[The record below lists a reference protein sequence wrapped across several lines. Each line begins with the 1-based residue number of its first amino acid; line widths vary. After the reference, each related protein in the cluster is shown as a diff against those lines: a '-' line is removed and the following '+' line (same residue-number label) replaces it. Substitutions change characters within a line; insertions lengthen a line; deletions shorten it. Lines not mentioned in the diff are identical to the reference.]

1 MRSPEMGGFP
11 PESEKKEEGLTELEK
26 IEWDELRND
35 PDVIKY
41 YKQKDEEREDSSPLN
56 HPDLQE
62 KFEIIKMLEEKAGIE
77 FIPEE
82 EDKSEEER
90 PE

>member
-1 MRSPEMGGFP
+1 MSSSEMGGFT

-41 YKQKDEEREDSSPLN
+41 YKHKDEEREDSSPLN
-56 HPDLQE
+56 HPDLQK
-62 KFEIIKMLEEKAGIE
+62 KFGIIETLEEKAGIE
-77 FIPEE
+77 FVPEE
-82 EDKSEEER
+82 E
-90 PE
+90 